1 MIHKIVSIN
10 GVGKFVDYSSSESN
24 YNWNGIF
31 DKNNAIYADNG
42 SGKTTLTQILK
53 SLSLPKDRQSL
64 QRRLSF
70 GFNGEQSVQIMDE
83 KSLHIYKQVGWN
95 KPIKDIEVFD
105 TFFIE
110 ENVYVISMASIMPN
124 TEIPLLLGANT
135 TSLYQEIEELKKE
148 RRKQTNYRRRLKSQK
163 KQNPNSHD
171 ELTASKIAKSL
182 EKSKLISREIRLL
195 DEKIS
200 NELENTELIEA
211 ININLQGLC
220 PHLRLTK
227 LNRKSNNV
235 FVYGLKINEYEVRSD
250 ETSYSLRQTLSEGE
264 KNALALSFFLAKL
277 SIRQDLKTTIVIFD
291 DPISSLDYHRRRVTL
306 NKLREI
312 ARRTNQFILLSHDI
326 NFVKDYV
333 LNSQDVMA
341 LKICNNGKTSYL
353 TKFDIE
359 KATLTGLSKD
369 INIIDDYIKNIDK
382 AENSPRDVVRCIRP
396 VLEGFFRVKY
406 YGYIKDGEWLG
417 DFIKKIKDAKTGEM
431 FAYPESV
438 LLELEDI
445 NDYSK
450 VYHHSNPNCLE
461 VPLNNAELLSYCK
474 RTLDLLHM
482 L

>member
-31 DKNNAIYADNG
+31 EKNNAIYADNG

-70 GFNGEQSVQIMDE
+70 GYNGEQSVQIMDE
-83 KSLHIYKQVGWN
+83 KNLHIYKQIGWN
-95 KPIKDIEVFD
+95 KPIKNIEVFD

-124 TEIPLLLGANT
+124 SEIPLLLGTNT

-148 RRKQTNYRRRLKSQK
+148 RRRQTNYRRRLKSQK
-163 KQNPNSHD
+163 KLNSNSRD
-171 ELTASKIAKSL
+171 EITASRIAKSL

-227 LNRKSNNV
+227 LNRKSNNI

-333 LNSQDVMA
+333 VNGQDVMA
-341 LKICNNGKTSYL
+341 LKICNNGKTSNL

-396 VLEGFFRVKY
+396 VLEGFFRIKY

-431 FAYPESV
+431 FAYPEFV
-438 LLELEDI
+438 LTELEDI

>member
-31 DKNNAIYADNG
+31 DKNTAIYADNG

-70 GFNGEQSVQIMDE
+70 GYNGEQSVKIMDE

-95 KPIKDIEVFD
+95 KPIKDIDVFD

-110 ENVYVISMASIMPN
+110 ENVYVISMASKMPHS
-124 TEIPLLLGANT
+124 EIPVLLGTST
-135 TSLYQEIEELKKE
+135 TLLYQKIEELKKE
-148 RRKQTNYRRRLKSQK
+148 RRKQANYRRNLRNQIRK
-163 KQNPNSHD
+163 NPNSCD
-171 ELTASKIAKSL
+171 EFKSL
-182 EKSKLISREIRLL
+182 IIKSSERSEQITREIKIL
-195 DEKIS
+195 DGKIS
-200 NELENTELIEA
+200 SEVENTKLIEA
-211 ININLQGLC
+211 INVNLQGLC

-227 LNRKSNNV
+227 LNRKSNNI

-250 ETSYSLRQTLSEGE
+250 ETSYSLKQTLSEGE

-277 SIRQDLKTTIVIFD
+277 YIRQDLKNTIVIFD
-291 DPISSLDYHRRRVTL
+291 DPISSLDYHRRRITL
-306 NKLREI
+306 NKLREV
-312 ARRTNQFILLSHDI
+312 ARRTSQFILLSHDI

-333 LNSQDVMA
+333 QNSQGVMT

-353 TKFDIE
+353 TRFDIE

-369 INIIDDYIKNIDK
+369 ISVIDDYIKNIDS
-382 AENSPRDVVRCIRP
+382 ADNSPRDVVRCIRP
-396 VLEGFFRVKY
+396 VLEGFFRIKY

-417 DFIKKIKDAKTGEM
+417 DFIKRIKDAKTGEM
-431 FAYPESV
+431 FAYPDSV
-438 LLELEDI
+438 LMELEDI

-461 VPLNNAELLSYCK
+461 VPLNNAELLTYCK

>member
-148 RRKQTNYRRRLKSQK
+148 RRKQTNYRRRLRSQK
-163 KQNPNSHD
+163 KQNPNSRD

-235 FVYGLKINEYEVRSD
+235 CVYGLKINEYEVRTD

-333 LNSQDVMA
+333 MNSQDVMA